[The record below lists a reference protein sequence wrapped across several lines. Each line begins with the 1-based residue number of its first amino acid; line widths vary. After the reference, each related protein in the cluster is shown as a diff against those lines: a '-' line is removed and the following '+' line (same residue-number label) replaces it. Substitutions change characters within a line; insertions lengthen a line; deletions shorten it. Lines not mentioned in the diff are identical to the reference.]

1 VLRRRSR
8 ERGDVAR
15 RGGLESVRLDRKS
28 VQAHTMG
35 REPDVPW
42 RKLSP
47 LDGPAL
53 APPAP
58 CAAAA
63 SSSSSERKLEPN
75 EPRVM
80 SGSVLPL
87 AMTVESEYAGDCI
100 SAASDVAGGM
110 LSAGAGAWRSRAVK
124 RVDRRVLRCVLC
136 SSTEALLAE
145 AVRPGPVASS
155 RLCATGFA
163 RCDRSKRDMRIRDVV
178 VVGCC

>member
-1 VLRRRSR
+1 MSVCF
-8 ERGDVAR
+8 ERK
-15 RGGLESVRLDRKS
+15 L
-28 VQAHTMG
+28 VQVHKMG
-35 REPDVPW
+35 REPEGSCK
-42 RKLSP
+42 KLSP

-58 CAAAA
+58 AATAAAAAA

-110 LSAGAGAWRSRAVK
+110 LKVSVSVSAGAWQSGAGNG
-124 RVDRRVLRCVLC
+124 VDRRVSWSVLSC
-136 SSTEALLAE
+136 
-145 AVRPGPVASS
+145 
-155 RLCATGFA
+155 C
-163 RCDRSKRDMRIRDVV
+163 RSKH
-178 VVGCC
+178 C